1 MSKYAADKTW
11 SERKSCKGLFETP
24 DNSNTTGGCPN
35 MMADELELKGNAFER
50 NNLNYSDAL
59 MASELT
65 VISEEKN
72 WALWW
77 TAQWRY

>member
-1 MSKYAADKTW
+1 
-11 SERKSCKGLFETP
+11 LFETP

-72 WALWW
+72 
-77 TAQWRY
+77 